1 MGVILIWFDR
11 RVPIVLPVFIVVLAA
26 CAPLTP
32 TPTPTKTP
40 APLASPLPLFTPT
53 GSTPSA
59 PVAPGQ
65 SDLSGVVL
73 TIADLP
79 PGFLAASLETMAP
92 IAAGFTQ
99 APFFDVTSTSGFTM
113 AHSEGPE
120 LIVTFGGTFT
130 EDNPLREDA
139 PATQKPLFVVYMFI
153 VGAGTQEITGDGQL
167 SGLEGIGQEARG
179 YFGLANL
186 DNRPI
191 RVDLV
196 VFRRGKAGVY
206 VFHLYP
212 QNWTPA
218 TSVVKLAQLLDVR
231 LSAAVG
237 GG

>member
-1 MGVILIWFDR
+1 MSKSFLSIVILL
-11 RVPIVLPVFIVVLAA
+11 VTVLASA
-26 CAPLTP
+26 CASPVMS
-32 TPTPTKTP
+32 PTPTKTP
-40 APLASPLPLFTPT
+40 LPPASPLSP
-53 GSTPSA
+53 STPNPSTPAA

-65 SDLSGVVL
+65 PDLSGVVL
-73 TIADLP
+73 TVTDLP
-79 PGFLAASLETMAP
+79 PGFQAASPETMTS

-139 PATQKPLFVVYMFI
+139 PATQKPLYAVYMFI
-153 VGAGTQEITGDGQL
+153 IGAGTQEITGDGQL
-167 SGLEGIGQEARG
+167 NGQEGIGHEARG

-186 DNRPI
+186 NNRPI

-196 VFRRGKAGVY
+196 VFRRGRAGVY

-212 QNWTPA
+212 QGWTPA
-218 TSVVKLAQLLDVR
+218 TSVIKLAQLLDTR
-231 LSAAVG
+231 LSAVIDSG
-237 GG
+237 